1 MTDEQFGKAVGKWKD
16 FILNGP
22 LAEYSLEISP
32 EIPREFAAV
41 ALFLDIQT
49 VRASGNEEKFYEG
62 YREASS
68 DLLKFMGVEMFQDDS
83 RKKIAL
89 LPSSRDPEAQERLV
103 RSVWGKV

>member
-1 MTDEQFGKAVGKWKD
+1 MTDKKFNKAVEKWKS
-16 FILNGP
+16 FILKGP
-22 LAEYSLEISP
+22 LAEYNLEISSQ
-32 EIPREFAAV
+32 IPKEFAAV

-68 DLLKFMGVEMFQDDS
+68 DILKFMGIEMFQDDA

-89 LPSSRDPEAQERLV
+89 VPSSHDPEAQARLA
-103 RSVWGKV
+103 RSVWGEV

>member
-1 MTDEQFGKAVGKWKD
+1 MTDKQLNKTVEKWKS
-16 FILNGP
+16 FMLKGN

-62 YREASS
+62 YRESS
-68 DLLKFMGVEMFQDDS
+68 VDILKFMGVEMFQDDAQ
-83 RKKIAL
+83 KKIAI
-89 LPSSRDPEAQERLV
+89 LPSSRDHKAQERLV